1 MARRHTPPEIDLA
14 HFERPSTYC
23 VLDAISQ
30 QLIRELSSSH
40 TDVSSITSKDL
51 SVFLGSLMKFQN
63 QHLGI
68 GVSQKLSRYPVK
80 IPIKLLKIE
89 PAPTPTSPVYHVLA
103 AAYKYKA
110 IHEIRRWD
118 WQRIDKIAEVI
129 TYIRQELI
137 RRGVLK
143 NPIIMLADNINVD
156 KKADLVG
163 IISRMGGRVTNS
175 IDEATHIVH
184 SYTTTDTEEA
194 DDEWFRTLEKR
205 NGQVFVHWWY
215 YPDSYDQWI
224 PETDDQADPEPAPDH
239 TGPWNISAR
248 WLRDSEAFN
257 EWMNEEDYEIDGND
271 RRLSAGEDQTAATT
285 TTTTFLDTGSL
296 YKRSHDSYADQ
307 TTSEMDVD
315 IQTGNPV
322 VKRARKKSP
331 EPDAVPTH
339 KSIKLVNIEES
350 APKVGVRGRK
360 NEFEPIPGGD
370 ISNISQEIPGNISKL
385 SQEKQDNDN
394 SEVDNLV
401 NNLNEAHLAPDNNA
415 NVMDIDHSE
424 LDQADLTTS
433 GLTPQNS
440 TSAISKESEDPDSA
454 AEPTSDSK
462 AMDDSGAASTPQ
474 PDSANTESSMA
485 NAEAEKRRLEEEARK
500 YLSQQTQEVIIPSYA
515 AWFDM
520 ARIHEIEKR
529 SLPEFFNSKN
539 KSKTPSVYKEYR
551 DFIINTYR
559 LNPSEYLTV
568 TACRRNLAGDVC
580 AIIRVHAFLEQW
592 GLINYQVFQQQ
603 FLSFRLEFI
612 IHFFLSLS
620 CYFYSRNFILNI
632 ANQIDPETRP
642 STIGPAFTGHFRVS
656 ADTPRGL
663 QPFQPVIP
671 SMVGSSSQQAAV
683 PGPSSVSRLVPNP
696 AAMPLPTKV
705 DLNLGLRENIYSTV
719 ETPSETRPS
728 EKAPAGT
735 GAVEGAKHYNCFTCG
750 VDCTRVR
757 YHNLKSKNFELCP
770 NCYLDGRFPSDMFSG
785 DFVKMDEAV
794 FKHAQDEEWS
804 EQETLL
810 LLEGVEMHDDDWNKI
825 ADHVGTR
832 TREQCILHFLQLPIE
847 EPYLGTS
854 MADLG
859 ALNYQRIPFSQADNP
874 IMSVVAF
881 LASVVNPGVA
891 AAAAQSSLK
900 ELAAALKRD
909 KDKRET
915 NGINGSDNQENAMDV
930 DQPSTSTADVDPSSQ
945 EASSDSQSTIARS
958 TLEKAGA
965 AALGSAAAKAKQLAD
980 YEEREIQRLVNTVID
995 AQLRKLELKLSQFEE
1010 LEALLDA
1017 ERKEIE
1023 KQRQQLFN
1031 DRLLLRKNVLQIQDQ
1046 LKHSGINPAVGH
1058 SYASSS
1064 GARIISSVEYA
1075 AAQQAASSIQD
1086 ASMPYGNVPGTS
1098 GSVGGDNLQL

>member
-1 MARRHTPPEIDLA
+1 
-14 HFERPSTYC
+14 
-23 VLDAISQ
+23 
-30 QLIRELSSSH
+30 
-40 TDVSSITSKDL
+40 
-51 SVFLGSLMKFQN
+51 
-63 QHLGI
+63 
-68 GVSQKLSRYPVK
+68 
-80 IPIKLLKIE
+80 
-89 PAPTPTSPVYHVLA
+89 
-103 AAYKYKA
+103 
-110 IHEIRRWD
+110 
-118 WQRIDKIAEVI
+118 
-129 TYIRQELI
+129 
-137 RRGVLK
+137 
-143 NPIIMLADNINVD
+143 
-156 KKADLVG
+156 
-163 IISRMGGRVTNS
+163 RVTDS
-175 IDEATHIVH
+175 IDSATHIIH
-184 SYTTTDTEEA
+184 SYTTPDTEET

-248 WLRDSEAFN
+248 WLRESEFFN

-271 RRLSAGEDQTAATT
+271 RRLSAGEDQT
-285 TTTTFLDTGSL
+285 TTFLDAGSL
-296 YKRSHDSYADQ
+296 YKRTHDSYVDQ
-307 TTSEMDVD
+307 ATSEMDVD
-315 IQTGNPV
+315 IQPGNPTA
-322 VKRARKKSP
+322 KRARKKSP

-339 KSIKLVNIEES
+339 KSLKLVNIEEN

-360 NEFEPIPGGD
+360 NEFEPIHGGD
-370 ISNISQEIPGNISKL
+370 ISNISQEIPGNISTV
-385 SQEKQDNDN
+385 SQDKQDND
-394 SEVDNLV
+394 SSDVDNLV
-401 NNLNEAHLAPDNNA
+401 SNLNEARLAPDNTT

-424 LDQADLTTS
+424 LDQADLTAS

-474 PDSANTESSMA
+474 PDSANTEASMA

-592 GLINYQVFQQQ
+592 GLINYQ
-603 FLSFRLEFI
+603 
-612 IHFFLSLS
+612 
-620 CYFYSRNFILNI
+620 
-632 ANQIDPETRP
+632 IDPETRP
-642 STIGPAFTGHFRVS
+642 STIGPAFTGHFRVT

-671 SMVGSSSQQAAV
+671 TMAGSSSQQAAI

-696 AAMPLPTKV
+696 AAMPPPTKV

-735 GAVEGAKHYNCFTCG
+735 GPVEGAKHYNCFTCG

-810 LLEGVEMHDDDWNKI
+810 LLEGVEMFDDDWNKI

-854 MADLG
+854 MSDLG

-909 KDKRET
+909 KDKKET
-915 NGINGSDNQENAMDV
+915 NGINGSDNEEQESAMDV
-930 DQPSTSTADVDPSSQ
+930 DQPSTSAASNANPSSQ
-945 EASSDSQSTIARS
+945 ESSSDQSTIARS

-1031 DRLLLRKNVLQIQDQ
+1031 DRLLLRKNILQIQDQ
-1046 LKHSGINPAVGH
+1046 LKHSGINPVVGH

-1064 GARIISSVEYA
+1064 GSRIISSAEYA

-1086 ASMPYGNVPGTS
+1086 PSMSYGNVPGTS